1 MTYIWVPRT
10 KIVEIEPRPI
20 KAQMQGQFKIIK
32 RDRWGRALQET
43 PWFSNLIL
51 DSGLN
56 RIGTGQ
62 AISGAMVGT
71 GTSTPVVSQTALDS
85 QTTFTTTTA
94 SGHGT
99 NTSNNSSPYQNTRL
113 FVYRTSLGALNGN
126 YSEVGVG
133 WQSGSCFA
141 RELIRDG
148 NNNPTTISV
157 SSSEQLDVY
166 YQLAI
171 YPPLTDTNYT
181 ITITGVGSRDITGRA
196 SQVNDAF
203 SGWLPN
209 LTVAVAAVTSY
220 SFVYTGAIGSI
231 TGSPSGTGNGVT
243 SLSNAS
249 YSNNSYTR
257 QSTFNW
263 GVNSGNFAIRSL
275 SLSWQG
281 LISTFQYEL
290 DSTFTKTNLQTLS
303 FNASVSWARRP

>member
-20 KAQMQGQFKIIK
+20 KTQMQGQFKIIK

-51 DSGLN
+51 NSGLN
-56 RIGTGQ
+56 RIGTDR
-62 AISGAMVGT
+62 AIFGAMVGT
-71 GTSTPVVSQTALDS
+71 GTSTPVVSQTALDA
-85 QTTFTTTTA
+85 QATFTSTT
-94 SGHGT
+94 GPGFGT

-148 NNNPTTISV
+148 SNNPTTISV

-171 YPPLTDTNYT
+171 YPPLTDTNYA
-181 ITITGVGSRDITGRA
+181 ITITGVGSRNVTGRA
-196 SQVNDAF
+196 SEVNDV
-203 SGWLPN
+203 SSWQPN
-209 LTVAVAAVTSY
+209 LNSVCEAQPTAST
-220 SFVYTGAIGSI
+220 VYTGAIGSI
-231 TGSPSGTGNGVT
+231 TGSPSGTQGVNT
-243 SLSNAS
+243 SQSNAS

-257 QSTFNW
+257 ESTFNW

-275 SLSWQG
+275 KLRWQG
-281 LISTFQYEL
+281 LILAFQYEL